1 MSTKIQNQ
9 APNVQNENLVEII
22 KNEVVQ
28 NATSTIFEEIFNLES
43 NE

>member
-28 NATSTIFEEIFNLES
+28 NATSTIFEEIVNLES